1 MKTKIDPPLARQI
14 ASEVRIWLI
23 SVAAGLAVFAT
34 AILIQWL
41 VYNDWMHDKGP
52 VRVVG
57 SLLAAGLTFA
67 MALRW
72 QFAIR
77 WRKVEILQ
85 RFESIKWMNDRI
97 RNSLQA
103 IECVTYAADRHATES
118 VRNAVDAIEDVLKE
132 VLAEWHPAPPAA
144 PIRSAADAKSVQ
156 LQD

>member
-1 MKTKIDPPLARQI
+1 MRSKIEPPLARQI

-23 SVAAGLAVFAT
+23 SVAAGVAVFAT

-41 VYNDWMHDKGP
+41 IYDDWMHDKGP

-57 SLLAAGLTFA
+57 SILAGGLTFA
-67 MALRW
+67 VVVRW
-72 QFAIR
+72 QFGVR
-77 WRKVEILQ
+77 WRKVEMLQ

-103 IECVTYAADRHATES
+103 IECVTYAADPHATES

-132 VLAEWHPAPPAA
+132 VLAESHPAPQTE
-144 PIRSAADAKSVQ
+144 PIRGAADAKSIP
-156 LQD
+156 LQR